1 MPVSVDLEKAR
12 ETWAPP
18 LSKPLDEVRW
28 QAWLKK
34 GRVQDRRDAA
44 ARLTAVKW
52 ISLGALAALALFWSS
67 VSPYESVAR
76 FIVTAGAIVLML
88 RAFHKGQYAF
98 SAVFAALAVLYN
110 PVAPLFGFS
119 GEWQRALVV
128 ASAAPFVASLAW
140 RNARTERNA

>member
-1 MPVSVDLEKAR
+1 MPVSVELEKAR

-34 GRVQDRRDAA
+34 GRAQDRRDAA

-52 ISLGALAALALFWSS
+52 ISLGALATVASLWSNI
-67 VSPYESVAR
+67 SPYESVAR

-88 RAFHKGQYAF
+88 RAFHAGQYAF
-98 SAVFAALAVLYN
+98 SAVFAVLALLYN
-110 PVAPLFGFS
+110 PVAPLLDFS
-119 GEWQRALVV
+119 GPGQRALVL

-140 RNARTERNA
+140 RKARTERNA